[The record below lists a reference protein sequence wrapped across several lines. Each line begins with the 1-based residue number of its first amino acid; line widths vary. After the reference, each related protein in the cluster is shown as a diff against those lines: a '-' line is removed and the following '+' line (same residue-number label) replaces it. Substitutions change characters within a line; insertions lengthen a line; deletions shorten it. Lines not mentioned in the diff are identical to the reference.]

1 MDDAADDPPI
11 INTGHTP
18 GVGRKQWRK
27 PVPMPVIDQI
37 GFRHPPSPAVWEFE
51 SDVSRFGNPFYGSQP
66 ELTALVWQILRINLN
81 SLSLNN
87 LQANIAAGVTL
98 YQIAVAYA
106 ESNQSYSNDYNTYT
120 SVWGVGPTT
129 NQAYAIANLEVNNGY
144 TLQNIRSLLVYSPT
158 TVSNVSTIYTNA
170 LGRADTPQDLAAQQS
185 FLLNGGNIYGSTG
198 VVGSVVFSQECAGD
212 ISSFYALILGRTANP
227 GDIAYNQDF
236 LMNGPA

>member
-1 MDDAADDPPI
+1 M
-11 INTGHTP
+11 
-18 GVGRKQWRK
+18 
-27 PVPMPVIDQI
+27 
-37 GFRHPPSPAVWEFE
+37 
-51 SDVSRFGNPFYGSQP
+51 
-66 ELTALVWQILRINLN
+66 
-81 SLSLNN
+81 
-87 LQANIAAGVTL
+87 TL

-212 ISSFYALILGRTANP
+212 ISSFYALILCRPANPDDIAYNQNFLANGTSLCGLRTMAAYCPESSNNITAFYASILGRTANA
-227 GDIAYNQDF
+227 GDIAYN
-236 LMNGPA
+236 